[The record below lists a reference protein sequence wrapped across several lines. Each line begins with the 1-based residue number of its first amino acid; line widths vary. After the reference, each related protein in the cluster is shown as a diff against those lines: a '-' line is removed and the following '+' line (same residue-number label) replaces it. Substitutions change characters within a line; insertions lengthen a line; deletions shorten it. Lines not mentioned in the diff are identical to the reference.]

1 MYKILIADD
10 EELEREALRFFINES
25 SLDIDQ
31 VIECASG
38 TEVIKRVM
46 LDRPDIIVLDINMPG
61 LNGLQALEKIK
72 SQDYR
77 FRAVFSSTHGF
88 FGNAVSHCMWGSGFY
103 GKACEKGGVY
113 QCNHAG
119 H

>member
-77 FRAVFSSTHGF
+77 FGPCFPLLMTILSMQWR
-88 FGNAVSHCMWGSGFY
+88 HCALGQWILW
-103 GKACEKGGVY
+103 
-113 QCNHAG
+113 
-119 H
+119 

>member
-77 FRAVFSSTHGF
+77 FRAVFPLLMTILSMQWR
-88 FGNAVSHCMWGSGFY
+88 HCALGRWILW
-103 GKACEKGGVY
+103 
-113 QCNHAG
+113 
-119 H
+119 

>member
-61 LNGLQALEKIK
+61 LNGLQALEKK
-72 SQDYR
+72 
-77 FRAVFSSTHGF
+77 RARIT
-88 FGNAVSHCMWGSGFY
+88 GSGPSFPLLMTILSMQWRHCAL
-103 GKACEKGGVY
+103 GRWILW
-113 QCNHAG
+113 
-119 H
+119 

>member
-38 TEVIKRVM
+38 TEVIKRV
-46 LDRPDIIVLDINMPG
+46 DR
-61 LNGLQALEKIK
+61 K
-72 SQDYR
+72 S
-77 FRAVFSSTHGF
+77 V
-88 FGNAVSHCMWGSGFY
+88 V
-103 GKACEKGGVY
+103 
-113 QCNHAG
+113 
-119 H
+119 

>member
-61 LNGLQALEKIK
+61 LNGFRPWKKSKVRITGSALSFPQPMTILNMRWRPCALG
-72 SQDYR
+72 Q
-77 FRAVFSSTHGF
+77 
-88 FGNAVSHCMWGSGFY
+88 WILW
-103 GKACEKGGVY
+103 
-113 QCNHAG
+113 
-119 H
+119 